1 MWSTGAMRAWRVHQP
16 GEPADVLRLEDIVAD
31 PVPGPGEALI
41 RVEATAVNFADILLC
56 RGSYQVRPPHPFTPG
71 LETCG
76 IVEALGPGVV
86 DLPVGARVAGLSA
99 LPSGGYAERALV
111 RAGAAVVM
119 PDDVPAA
126 DATVL
131 YTTYQTSHVALH
143 HRARLQAGEWLL
155 VHAAASGV
163 GAAALQLGL
172 AAGARVIATA
182 GGPDKVAGCLAAG
195 AHHAID
201 YTAADLYAEVMAI
214 TGGHGVDVAY
224 DPVGGDAGD
233 VTRRLMAWE
242 GRLLVIGFASG
253 TVPSYP
259 GNHVLVKNYSIVG
272 VHWGAYADHEGGRAV
287 IEAAQDDLVRLYR
300 SGAVHPD
307 VTDTLPLEAVP
318 EALARVGG
326 RRSRGR
332 LVIAP

>member
-1 MWSTGAMRAWRVHQP
+1 MRAWRVHEV
-16 GEPADVLRLEDIVAD
+16 GEPEAVLRLEDDVAD
-31 PVPGPGEALI
+31 PVPGPGEAVI

-56 RGSYQVRPPHPFTPG
+56 RGSYQVRPPRPFTPG

-76 IVEALGPGVV
+76 VVEAVGDGV

-119 PDDVPAA
+119 PDDIPAP

-143 HRARLQAGEWLL
+143 HRAHLQTGEWLL

-182 GGPDKVAGCLAAG
+182 GGPDKVARCVAAG

-201 YTAADLYAEVMAI
+201 YTSADLYAEVMAI

-224 DPVGGDAGD
+224 DPVGGEAGD

-259 GNHVLVKNYSIVG
+259 GNHVLVKNYSVVG
-272 VHWGAYADHEGGRAV
+272 VHWGAYADHDNGRAV
-287 IEAAQDDLVRLYR
+287 IEGAQADLVRLYR
-300 SGAVHPD
+300 SGAVRPD
-307 VTDTLPLEAVP
+307 VTAALPLAGVRD
-318 EALARVGG
+318 ALALVGG
-326 RRSRGR
+326 RRSSGR
-332 LVIAP
+332 LVIVP